1 MSPAARLVV
10 FDIIAVHG
18 LAARTF
24 DGLRQAEVPPITVA
38 VISRVPIAAS
48 SNFWHQK
55 KPRPHFASR
64 PLLNRG
70 NWRNIAVSSFETG
83 TESCGSRHQVH
94 RNLSEL
100 LCLRE
105 TRQETAPCPQL
116 DGEGIAVPMN
126 CVFDFHLGVVRRAVV
141 NLN

>member
-1 MSPAARLVV
+1 MQRPRRPQMRRILYAIRSSLLSPAARRVV

-48 SNFWHQK
+48 SNFSHQK

-70 NWRNIAVSSFETG
+70 NRRNIAVSSLKREQSHADQGIMCTAIIQNYYDMRLF
-83 TESCGSRHQVH
+83 R
-94 RNLSEL
+94 L
-100 LCLRE
+100 LL
-105 TRQETAPCPQL
+105 
-116 DGEGIAVPMN
+116 V
-126 CVFDFHLGVVRRAVV
+126 
-141 NLN
+141 

>member
-1 MSPAARLVV
+1 LSPAARLVV

-38 VISRVPIAAS
+38 VISRVPIAPS

-55 KPRPHFASR
+55 KGRPHFASR

-70 NWRNIAVSSFETG
+70 NRRNIAVSSLKQEQSHAYQG
-83 TESCGSRHQVH
+83 IKCTESCQNYCAFEKRAKKPPPARSWTVR
-94 RNLSEL
+94 EL
-100 LCLRE
+100 LCL
-105 TRQETAPCPQL
+105 
-116 DGEGIAVPMN
+116 
-126 CVFDFHLGVVRRAVV
+126 
-141 NLN
+141 